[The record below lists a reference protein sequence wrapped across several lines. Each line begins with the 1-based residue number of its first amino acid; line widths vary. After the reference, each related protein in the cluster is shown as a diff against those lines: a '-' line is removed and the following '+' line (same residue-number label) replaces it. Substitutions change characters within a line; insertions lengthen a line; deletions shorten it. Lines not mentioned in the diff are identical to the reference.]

1 MNSSVPRK
9 ARLWTLA
16 AAVVIALGL
25 VRFTDTRFALGFLGS
40 AAWAVTGF
48 WLVEALV
55 RQALVPSTG
64 TRNRGAIAL
73 LVAGKLALYAL
84 ALWALLVGIAPA
96 MSCLYG
102 FSLMLIVLVITG
114 LVIRPSLSPER
125 LSERGDHD

>member
-1 MNSSVPRK
+1 MSSSVPRK

-25 VRFTDTRFALGFLGS
+25 SRFTDTRFVLGFLGS
-40 AAWAVTGF
+40 AVWAVTGF
-48 WLVEALV
+48 WVVEALV
-55 RQALVPSTG
+55 RQALVPSSG
-64 TRNRGAIAL
+64 TRNRGAIVL
-73 LVAGKLALYAL
+73 LVAGKVALYAL
-84 ALWALLVGIAPA
+84 ALWVLLAGIAPA

-114 LVIRPSLSPER
+114 LVIRPSLSPEG